1 MKTFHVSLCVEDLS
15 RAVDRYRAILGIEP
29 AKVRPDFAK
38 FELADPPLI
47 LSLNLGGEPGA
58 LSHLGIRH
66 EGSEQVDADLARSR
80 AAGLEIEEQKG
91 TTCCY
96 AKADK
101 YWVRDADG
109 VAWEMYSLLGDAD
122 VHSLP
127 DTPPR
132 VVAEQQVEKGGGCC
146 GAS

>member
-1 MKTFHVSLCVEDLS
+1 MKTFHVSLCVEDLD
-15 RAVDRYRAILGIEP
+15 RAIDRYRAILGIEP
-29 AKVRPDFAK
+29 AKVRADFAK
-38 FELADPPLI
+38 FELSDPPLI
-47 LSLNLGGEPGA
+47 LSLNIGGAAGT

-66 EGSEQVDADLARSR
+66 EDSEHVDTDLARSR

-101 YWVRDADG
+101 FWVKDADG
-109 VAWEMYSLLGDAD
+109 IAWEMYSLLGDAD

-127 DTPPR
+127 DAAPR
-132 VVAEQQVEKGGGCC
+132 SLAPQPAAKPGCC
-146 GAS
+146 G